1 MQNRFNGTWA
11 SELGSGNNISI
22 FSIEFDE
29 YIYIYE
35 YQISMVSTINFPF
48 SQSIVISAGPAAGS
62 GPVRLKP
69 TGLNLKADDL
79 FLTAL
84 RMTGV
89 ESRGQDPQPHSGKS
103 LI

>member
-1 MQNRFNGTWA
+1 M
-11 SELGSGNNISI
+11 NI
-22 FSIEFDE
+22 